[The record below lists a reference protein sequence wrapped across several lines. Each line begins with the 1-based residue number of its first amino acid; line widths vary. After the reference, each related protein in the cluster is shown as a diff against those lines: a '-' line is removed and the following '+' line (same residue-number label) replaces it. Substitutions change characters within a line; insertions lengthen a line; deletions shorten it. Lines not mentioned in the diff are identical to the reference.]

1 MKTSDGSFHSCYNAQ
16 HLVNEHSQVIL
27 TWMLRNSGADCPT
40 LPDMLTRL
48 NAALA
53 AAGIGHLPTT
63 FLPDTGYFSAD
74 NVDAVTEAGM
84 VPLIA
89 AGRLRHDEKPPPV
102 PRGRIPKNLIP
113 SSG

>member
-1 MKTSDGSFHSCYNAQ
+1 MKTSDGSFHYCYNAQ
-16 HLVNEHSQVIL
+16 HLVDEHSQVIL

-40 LPDMLTRL
+40 LPDMLTML

-53 AAGIGHLPTT
+53 DA
-63 FLPDTGYFSAD
+63 GYFCAD

-84 VPLIA
+84 DPLIA
-89 AGRLRHDEKPPPV
+89 ASRLKHDEKPPPV